1 MASNRCRDRCLGP
14 AALFLALCVKARAGA
29 DLAPA
34 PLVYSPPRARSSP
47 PSSSIVSLRPAR
59 GCLSLSAH
67 VEPTAAWRE
76 LRAEL
81 RQAVGDSTFEIWLEP
96 LELVAIRDGK
106 LLVDAPTATQ
116 AWLSKRFGRL
126 LEGCAKRVLGP
137 GIEVELSSQGVDS
150 PGHATAPRAQPL
162 NLDAGTLNPRYNFE
176 QFIIGDGNR
185 LAHAASLAVAELPGQ
200 AYNPLFLHAPP
211 GLGKTHL
218 LHAIGNY
225 VRAFGGGARVRYT
238 TVEAFTN
245 QFIRALGSRSLDH
258 FKEAYRDVDVLL
270 IDDVQFL
277 ASKAKTEEEFFHT
290 FNAVYETGRQLVLTC
305 DRLPRQLVSVEERL
319 RERFESGLVAT
330 MRPPDF
336 ATRVAILRKRAAL
349 DRVRIEDHAVL
360 ELIAERV
367 TDNVRQLE
375 GALIRVVAYHSL
387 TQLPIDLRLAETVL
401 DEIHPRSE
409 KQAISIADIQAVV
422 AQHYGVTVTELRSAG
437 RAARLNWPRQMAIH
451 LARELTGASLQA
463 IGEAFGGRNH
473 ATVLHA
479 CKRVEERVGS
489 DQQAVHELEELAATL
504 SGNR

>member
-1 MASNRCRDRCLGP
+1 M
-14 AALFLALCVKARAGA
+14 
-29 DLAPA
+29 
-34 PLVYSPPRARSSP
+34 
-47 PSSSIVSLRPAR
+47 
-59 GCLSLSAH
+59 SLSAH
-67 VEPTAAWRE
+67 LEPTAAWRE

-81 RQAVGDSTFEIWLEP
+81 RQAVGESTFEIWLEP
-96 LELVAIRDGK
+96 LELVALRDGK

-116 AWLSKRFGRL
+116 DWLSKRFGRL
-126 LEGCAKRVLGP
+126 LESYARRVFGNDV
-137 GIEVELSSQGVDS
+137 EVELASHGVERPEEPS
-150 PGHATAPRAQPL
+150 GRGAQPL
-162 NLDAGTLNPRYNFE
+162 NLDAGALNPRYSFE

-185 LAHAASLAVAELPGQ
+185 LAHAAALAVAELPGQ

-225 VRAFGGGARVRYT
+225 VRAFGSGARVRYT

-245 QFIRALGSRSLDH
+245 QFIRALGSRSLDR
-258 FKEAYRDVDVLL
+258 FKQAYRDADVLL

-336 ATRVAILRKRAAL
+336 ATRAAILRKRAAL
-349 DRVRIEDHAVL
+349 DRLHIEDQTVL
-360 ELIAERV
+360 ELIADRV

-387 TQLPIDLRLAETVL
+387 THRPIDVRLTEDVL
-401 DEIHPRSE
+401 DEIHPRA
-409 KQAISIADIQAVV
+409 QRTATSIADVQEAV
-422 AQHYGVTVTELRSAG
+422 ARYYGVTVTELKSAS
-437 RAARLNWPRQMAIH
+437 RAARLSWPRHLAIH
-451 LARELTGASLQA
+451 LARQLTGASLQA

-479 CKRVEERVGS
+479 CKRVEERVGN
-489 DQQAVHELEELAATL
+489 DQQTVHDLEELAETL
-504 SGNR
+504 SRGQ

>member
-1 MASNRCRDRCLGP
+1 M
-14 AALFLALCVKARAGA
+14 
-29 DLAPA
+29 
-34 PLVYSPPRARSSP
+34 
-47 PSSSIVSLRPAR
+47 
-59 GCLSLSAH
+59 SLSAH
-67 VEPTAAWRE
+67 ATPNAAWRE

-81 RQAVGDSTFEIWLEP
+81 RRAVGESTFEIWLEP

-106 LLVDAPTATQ
+106 LVIDAPRATR
-116 AWLSKRFGRL
+116 AWLAKRFGRV
-126 LEGCAKRVLGP
+126 LETCAHQVLGP
-137 GIEVELSSQGVDS
+137 DVEVELSDLSDVSDASG
-150 PGHATAPRAQPL
+150 PGGHSTAGTAEPL
-162 NLDAGTLNPRYNFE
+162 NLDASALNPRYSFD

-185 LAHAASLAVAELPGQ
+185 LAHAAALAVAEHPGQ

-225 VRAFGGGARVRYT
+225 VKAFGGGARVRYT

-245 QFIRALGSRSLDH
+245 QFIRALGARSIDR
-258 FKEAYRDVDVLL
+258 FKQAYRDADVLL

-305 DRLPRQLVSVEERL
+305 DRLPRQLVAVEERL

-330 MRPPDF
+330 MKAPDF

-349 DRVRIEDHAVL
+349 DRVYIEDQSVL
-360 ELIAERV
+360 ELIAARV

-387 TQLPIDLRLAETVL
+387 TQLPIDTRLAETVL
-401 DEIHPRSE
+401 DEIHPRPQR
-409 KQAISIADIQAVV
+409 QAISIEDIQKTV
-422 AQHYGVTVTELRSAG
+422 AHHYGVTVAELKSAG
-437 RAARLNWPRQMAIH
+437 RAARLSWPRHVAIH
-451 LARELTGASLQA
+451 LARELTGASLQT

-479 CKRVEERVGS
+479 CKRVEERVRN
-489 DQQAVHELEELAATL
+489 DQQAAHELEELAATL
-504 SGNR
+504 PSTP

>member
-1 MASNRCRDRCLGP
+1 
-14 AALFLALCVKARAGA
+14 
-29 DLAPA
+29 
-34 PLVYSPPRARSSP
+34 
-47 PSSSIVSLRPAR
+47 
-59 GCLSLSAH
+59 LSLSAH
-67 VEPTAAWRE
+67 AEPTAAWRE

-81 RQAVGDSTFEIWLEP
+81 RQAVGESTFEIWLDG
-96 LELVAIRDGK
+96 LEFVAIRDGK
-106 LLVDAPTATQ
+106 LVIDAPAATR
-116 AWLSKRFGRL
+116 AWLAKRFGRV
-126 LEGCAKRVLGP
+126 LESCARHVFGDDV
-137 GIEVELSSQGVDS
+137 EVELAGRGTRGAQGA
-150 PGHATAPRAQPL
+150 GHRATSREPEALL
-162 NLDAGTLNPRYNFE
+162 NLDAGALNPRYSFD

-185 LAHAASLAVAELPGQ
+185 LAHAAALAVAEHPGQ

-225 VRAFGGGARVRYT
+225 VNAFGGGARVRYT

-245 QFIRALGSRSLDH
+245 QFIRALGSRSLDR
-258 FKEAYRDVDVLL
+258 FKQAYRDVDVLL

-330 MRPPDF
+330 IKPPDF
-336 ATRVAILRKRAAL
+336 LTRVAILRKRAAL
-349 DRVRIEDHAVL
+349 DRVLIQDQAVL
-360 ELIAERV
+360 DLIAERI

-387 TQLPIDLRLAETVL
+387 TQLPIDARLAETVL
-401 DEIHPRSE
+401 DEIHPRPE
-409 KQAISIADIQAVV
+409 RRAASIEDIQKAV
-422 AQHYGVTVTELRSAG
+422 ADRYGVTVAELKSPG
-437 RAARLNWPRQMAIH
+437 RAARLSWPRQLAIH
-451 LARELTGASLQA
+451 LARQLTGAPLQT

-479 CKRVEERVGS
+479 CKRVEERVNN
-489 DQQAVHELEELAATL
+489 DQQASSELHDLAATI
-504 SGNR
+504 STRS